1 VKAKGTGVVHLRAIH
16 KRWSRAEM
24 GQFIMGGQRYNDEN
38 GEEFIHYFNPGD
50 LKPPLNVY
58 FSGYRSAEG
67 FEGYFM
73 MNSLEAPFLLIGD
86 PRIEGGSFY
95 LGSET
100 YENNIK
106 KIIKEALEY
115 LNFKEDDLILS
126 GLSMG
131 SFGALYYGSQL
142 TPRAVI
148 VGKPLVNIGRIAEN
162 MKLKRPNDFGTAL
175 DILMSQAGTFSKQN
189 INHLNKRFWEKFK
202 QNEVENTTFAIA
214 YMQNDDYDDIAFDD
228 LMSLLGES
236 RTHVM
241 TRGVPGRH
249 NDDSAT
255 ITSWFVN
262 FYHIILNNQF
272 GRE

>member
-1 VKAKGTGVVHLRAIH
+1 MK
-16 KRWSRAEM
+16 
-24 GQFIMGGQRYNDEN
+24 
-38 GEEFIHYFNPGD
+38 
-50 LKPPLNVY
+50 
-58 FSGYRSAEG
+58 
-67 FEGYFM
+67 
-73 MNSLEAPFLLIGD
+73 
-86 PRIEGGSFY
+86 
-95 LGSET
+95 
-100 YENNIK
+100 
-106 KIIKEALEY
+106 Y

-142 TPRAVI
+142 NPKAVI

-162 MKLKRPNDFGTAL
+162 MRLKRPNDFGTAL
-175 DILMSQAGTFSKQN
+175 DILLSQKGAFSKQN
-189 INHLNKRFWEKFK
+189 INHLNNYFWEKFK
-202 QNEVENTTFAIA
+202 QNEVESTTFAIA

-228 LMSLLGES
+228 LMSVLGES
-236 RTHVM
+236 KTHVM

-262 FYHIILNNQF
+262 FYHIILTNQF